1 MSCNRFLSCLILLV
15 FFTAVPLPVS
25 AQTTLHQPAQANAQ
39 NAPQSEK
46 AAASESHSG
55 DTRNQANNE
64 NDSPIGKSELHNP
77 VLWHD
82 PGAIASLDLF
92 YGEGGKAGQP
102 EGPFTFESEDETG
115 SNPKFEVSDKD
126 GTKWKVKLGDEARPE
141 VVASRLLWATGYFVN
156 DDYLMESAEV
166 KGLRLNRGQE
176 HVKEELVKDAR
187 FARKPTGQKKIGIW
201 NWKENPFT
209 GTREFNGLRVMMAVM
224 NNWDLKDVNNAVFLD
239 AKTGREIFLASDI
252 GATFGTNGLSWTKAR
267 SKGNIGT
274 FKNSRFILHASDT
287 ELDFATPRPPT
298 AVLVETAGFSAKEYA
313 NRSGLGLDREQHSTR
328 RCALDRVTL
337 EAAHASTTRRRISRR
352 KLPARPNRR
361 IRGSSREPDSGALA
375 AIGAC

>member
-1 MSCNRFLSCLILLV
+1 M
-15 FFTAVPLPVS
+15 
-25 AQTTLHQPAQANAQ
+25 
-39 NAPQSEK
+39 
-46 AAASESHSG
+46 
-55 DTRNQANNE
+55 
-64 NDSPIGKSELHNP
+64 
-77 VLWHD
+77 
-82 PGAIASLDLF
+82 DLF

-126 GTKWKVKLGDEARPE
+126 GRKWKVKLGDEARPE

-166 KGLRLNRGQE
+166 KGLHLNRGQE

-187 FARKPTGQKKIGIW
+187 FARKPTGEKKIGIW
-201 NWKENPFT
+201 NWKDNPFT

-267 SKGNIGT
+267 SKGNIGS
-274 FKNSRFILHASDT
+274 FKNSRFILRPSDT

-313 NRSGLGLDREQHSTR
+313 NRSGLNWIGNNIPRADARWIGSLLKQLTHQQLVDAFRAGNFPPDQIDAYVEVVES
-328 RCALDRVTL
+328 
-337 EAAHASTTRRRISRR
+337 RIQELSQ
-352 KLPARPNRR
+352 L
-361 IRGSSREPDSGALA
+361 
-375 AIGAC
+375 

>member
-15 FFTAVPLPVS
+15 FFTAFHFSFRTDNV
-25 AQTTLHQPAQANAQ
+25 AAAGTRRTAQ

-46 AAASESHSG
+46 AEASESHSG

-166 KGLRLNRGQE
+166 KGLHLNRGQE

-239 AKTGREIFLASDI
+239 AKTGREMFLASDI

-267 SKGNIGT
+267 SKGNIGS

-287 ELDFATPRPPT
+287 DLDFATPRPPT

-313 NRSGLGLDREQHSTR
+313 NRSGLNWIGNNIPRADARWIGSLLKQLTHHQLVDAFRAGNFPPDQIDAYVEVVES
-328 RCALDRVTL
+328 
-337 EAAHASTTRRRISRR
+337 RIQELSQ
-352 KLPARPNRR
+352 L
-361 IRGSSREPDSGALA
+361 
-375 AIGAC
+375 